1 MNNDGLELI
10 KRTIADLENQVA
22 AQTPVGSSARIAP
35 TTVPSQL
42 MQSLMG
48 IPQETQT
55 EIDKLKSALKFLSP
69 DTSRGH
75 GSFFDSSGQPEADN
89 WLAGVWAIASL
100 GWVCGKEIANEWS
113 QQSAR
118 YTDYGFDSAWSGYKH
133 NHPNPVGIGS
143 LYKRAMQLG
152 WQGTPTSLVNT
163 VSNQKYRLLTGAD
176 LKSLPPVKWRLKGV
190 FPYEGL
196 AALYG
201 PSASG
206 KSFLALDLSI
216 ALSEGTKWFG
226 LRTTQSKVIYVALE
240 GESGFKNRV
249 AAWEHEN
256 QRLLPSNMFM
266 VMQPFQITNPTDLT
280 ELAGTIP
287 HDSVVIVDTLNR
299 AAPTS
304 DENSSKEM
312 GEILQAC
319 KWLQALIGGLV
330 VLVHHTGKD
339 TTKGARG
346 HSSLFAALDGAIE
359 VERSNDKRSWSIAK
373 AKDGQDGKSF
383 PFNLKIYN
391 LGQDSDG
398 DEITS
403 CTIEQ
408 ALTNIFVKP
417 PPQGAKQQSAFKA
430 LKGHIATLVRAP
442 LGIAGGP
449 GGVACLKFEDAVIFL
464 AGTLVTTAKN
474 KRTNEAR
481 RLLKGLSSSGHIDT
495 GLDSNA
501 DTWCWISI

>member
-1 MNNDGLELI
+1 MKNDISLKMLERLNTEILI
-10 KRTIADLENQVA
+10 ELGPP
-22 AQTPVGSSARIAP
+22 TPPANKFSSHQSP
-35 TTVPSQL
+35 L
-42 MQSLMG
+42 MKSLMG
-48 IPQETQT
+48 SSPSESPI
-55 EIDKLKSALKFLSP
+55 EIEKLKSALSLLSP
-69 DTSRGH
+69 DVDRGQGKFYTSLG
-75 GSFFDSSGQPEADN
+75 FPTQDY
-89 WLAGVWAIASL
+89 WLAAVWAIASL
-100 GWVCGKEIANEWS
+100 GWVTGKDIAKNWS
-113 QQSAR
+113 EQCSER
-118 YTDYGFDSAWSGYKH
+118 YTDEGFEKAWNDFKP
-133 NHPNPVGIGS
+133 NHPNPIGIGS

-152 WQGTPTSLVNT
+152 WQKAQPTEPTPATGLY
-163 VSNQKYRLLTGAD
+163 KLLSGND
-176 LKSLPPVKWRLKGV
+176 LRVLPPVKWRLKGV
-190 FPYEGL
+190 FPYKGL

-216 ALSEGTKWFG
+216 ALSEGNNWFG
-226 LRTTQSKVIYVALE
+226 IRTTQSKVIYVALE

-249 AAWEHEN
+249 AAWELEN
-256 QRLLPSNMFM
+256 QRPLPSNMFM
-266 VMQPFQITNPTDLT
+266 VMQPFQITNSSNVD
-280 ELAGTIP
+280 ELAGTVP
-287 HDSVVIVDTLNR
+287 HDSVLIVDTLNR

-319 KWLQALIGGLV
+319 KRLQGLIGGLV

-346 HSSLFAALDGAIE
+346 HSSLFAALDGAVE
-359 VERSNDKRSWSIAK
+359 VNRLVNSRSWSIAK
-373 AKDGQDGKSF
+373 AKDGEDGKDFSF
-383 PFNLKIYN
+383 ELKVHN
-391 LGQDSDG
+391 LGKDLDG

-408 ALTNIFVKP
+408 ALPNIFVKP

-430 LKGHIATLVRAP
+430 LKGHIATLVNPP

-449 GGVACLKFEDAVIFL
+449 GGVACMKFEDAVIFL
-464 AGTLVTTAKN
+464 AGTLATTAKN

-495 GLDSNA
+495 GLDLTA
-501 DTWCWISI
+501 DTWCWVSI